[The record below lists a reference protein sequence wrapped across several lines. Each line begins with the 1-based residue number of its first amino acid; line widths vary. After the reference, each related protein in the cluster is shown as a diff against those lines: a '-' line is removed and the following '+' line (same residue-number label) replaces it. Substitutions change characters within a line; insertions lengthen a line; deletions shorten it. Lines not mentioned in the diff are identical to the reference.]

1 MPEQLEEQRV
11 DLSSLSREDRLARM
25 RHSAA
30 HVLAEAMVELM
41 PEAELGIGP
50 PIDTGFYY
58 DFRLPRPL
66 TQEDLTWLE
75 DRMRQS
81 IAKKHPFQMAKI
93 TRAEAEKRWSNQ
105 TFKLDLLKDID
116 DENITQCTHAAFT
129 DLCKGGHL
137 NDTGEIPAFKLASI
151 AGAYW
156 RGSEKNPM
164 LQRIYGHLFETEAE
178 LVEHERLQ
186 EEARRRDHR
195 RIGKELKLFDLFDEV
210 GPGHV
215 VWLPAGAT
223 IRRELL
229 RWIEDLEL
237 DGGYRHVITPVVAKK
252 QLYERSG
259 HWAHY
264 QDAMYPL
271 MEREGEEYCLRPMNC
286 PHHIMIYASEQHSYR
301 ELPIRIAECANM
313 HRWEKSGQVSGM
325 SRVRIMTLNDA
336 HIFCADAAMVEGEV
350 EGVLRLMEEVYNT
363 LGLKDYSYR
372 LSLGDREDKEKYV
385 DNPTMWEEGE
395 ALLRRVLQKVGLEFY
410 EAKGEAAFYGP
421 KIDVQFKT
429 AAGKDETLVT
439 VQVDFHL
446 PAQFELE
453 YVTEDGGRA
462 RPIMVHR
469 GVLSTMERMVALL
482 IEEYEGNFPLW
493 LSPVQAVVIP
503 IADRHIPYA
512 QQVAASLKK
521 HKLRVEVDDR
531 SERMNLKIRNSQ
543 LRKIP
548 YMMVVGDREAEN
560 SQVALRT
567 RDSGDLG
574 AMALDDVVARL
585 VQERDTKAI
594 LERKKDQSDAAP
606 GDAGESGGKKPDKK
620 KGK

>member
-1 MPEQLEEQRV
+1 MTEQMESHV

-66 TQEDLTWLE
+66 TQEDLAWLE
-75 DRMRQS
+75 ERMRQS
-81 IAKKHPFQMAKI
+81 IAKKHPFKMAQLN
-93 TRAEAEKRWSNQ
+93 RDEAMKRWANQ
-105 TFKLDLLKDID
+105 WFKLDLLKDIAND
-116 DENITQCTHAAFT
+116 NITQCTHAAFT
-129 DLCKGGHL
+129 DLCKGGHV
-137 NDTGEIPAFKLASI
+137 NDTGEIPAFKLTSI

-164 LQRIYGHLFETEAE
+164 LQRVYGALFETVQE
-178 LVEHERLQ
+178 LADYERQQ

-195 RIGKELKLFDLFDEV
+195 RIGKDLKLFDLYDEV

-223 IRRELL
+223 IRRELQ

-237 DGGYRHVITPVVAKK
+237 DAGYKHVITPAVAKR

-259 HWAHY
+259 HWSHY
-264 QDAMYPL
+264 QDAMYPV
-271 MEREGEEYCLRPMNC
+271 MQREGEEYCLRPMNC

-301 ELPIRIAECANM
+301 ELPIRIAELANM

-336 HIFCADAAMVEGEV
+336 HIFCADAAMVEQEV

-385 DNPTMWEEGE
+385 DNPEMWELGE

-410 EAKGEAAFYGP
+410 EAQGEAAFYGP

-429 AAGKDETLVT
+429 ATGKDETLVT

-446 PAQFELE
+446 PNQFGLD

-462 RPIMVHR
+462 QPIMVHR

-493 LSPVQAVVIP
+493 LSPVQAVIIP
-503 IADRHIPYA
+503 IADRHIPFA
-512 QQVAASLKK
+512 EEVAAQLKK
-521 HKLRVEVDDR
+521 HKLRAEIDTR
-531 SERMNLKIRNSQ
+531 SERMNLKIRTAQ
-543 LRKIP
+543 LRKMP
-548 YMMVVGDREAEN
+548 YMMVLGDREVESRA
-560 SQVALRT
+560 VALRA

-574 AMALDDVVARL
+574 AMPLDDAVARL

-594 LERKKDQSDAAP
+594 TKKTAQD
-606 GDAGESGGKKPDKK
+606 
-620 KGK
+620 